1 MVKEKSAKIDGSEDF
16 PFDSLGLTKSSI
28 RRKGENILIPVELA
42 PYLKLC
48 ILPVR
53 RRIQVADYMYRYRK
67 NLRRNNGSKSTKRGG
82 VK

>member
-1 MVKEKSAKIDGSEDF
+1 MVKERPVKIDGSEEF
-16 PFDSLGLTKSSI
+16 PFDSLGLTKDSI
-28 RRKGENILIPVELA
+28 KRKGEFILIPVELM

-67 NLRRNNGSKSTKRGG
+67 KLRNNGRKSAGRGG

>member
-1 MVKEKSAKIDGSEDF
+1 MVKERKVVIDGSTEF
-16 PFDSLGLTKSSI
+16 PFDSLGLTKDRI
-28 RRKGENILIPVELA
+28 KQRGENILIPVELL

-67 NLRRNNGSKSTKRGG
+67 NLRNNGGKSSKRGG
-82 VK
+82 AK

>member
-1 MVKEKSAKIDGSEDF
+1 MVKERPVKIDGSEEF
-16 PFDSLGLTKSSI
+16 PFDSLGLTKGSI
-28 RRKGENILIPVELA
+28 KRKGEFILIPVELM

-67 NLRRNNGSKSTKRGG
+67 NLRNNGSKSPKRGG

>member
-1 MVKEKSAKIDGSEDF
+1 VVKERPVKIDGSEEF
-16 PFDSLGLTKSSI
+16 PFESFGLPKSSI
-28 RRKGENILIPVELA
+28 KRRGEYILIPVELQ

-67 NLRRNNGSKSTKRGG
+67 NLRNNGTKSTKRGG